1 MQSLQMAYL
10 CRLTK
15 GKHLGADSNR
25 CTPLVFRT
33 RKIRNVFFSISCRD
47 AEIVEVMRE
56 SSPTVQNDGTNGTV
70 TNSTTQHEAE
80 PKSSSDISPTNG
92 TLQLN
97 KPSGLSLEDPV
108 KLMDSILS
116 ENGAISQNINLLGK

>member
-1 MQSLQMAYL
+1 M
-10 CRLTK
+10 
-15 GKHLGADSNR
+15 
-25 CTPLVFRT
+25 
-33 RKIRNVFFSISCRD
+33 FFSISYRE
-47 AEIVEVMRE
+47 AEIVEVTHE
-56 SSPTVQNDGTNGTV
+56 SSPTVKDDSTNGTV
-70 TNSTTQHEAE
+70 TNSATQQEAE
-80 PKSSSDISPTNG
+80 PKSSPDLSQNNI